1 MQAELTGRHQKITKA
16 LRALAEEGLGR
27 IEKIVGRSA
36 SAHVIFS
43 TEKYRHTVE
52 VAIKTRLQMI
62 VGIAEAPEQET
73 ALRNA
78 MDKVEKQAI
87 RQKNK
92 KNQKHRSGKEET
104 IPAAVPSTSTKG
116 RASLAA
122 VAASTAQETAAE
134 LHIVPSKESVA
145 KRAMSIHEAVKE
157 AEYRDRDVFVFRDH
171 AGDVKVLH
179 RTREGIVQ
187 LIEVP

>member
-1 MQAELTGRHQKITKA
+1 MQAEFTGRKQKITKA
-16 LRALAEEGLGR
+16 LHALAEEGLGR
-27 IEKIVGRSA
+27 IEKMVGRAA
-36 SAHVIFS
+36 SAHVTFS

-52 VAIKTRLQMI
+52 VAIRTRLQMI
-62 VGIAEAPEQET
+62 VAVAESPEEET

-78 MDKVEKQAI
+78 LAKVEKQAI
-87 RQKNK
+87 RLKTRKMQ
-92 KNQKHRSGKEET
+92 QHRHGKEKT
-104 IPAAVPSTSTKG
+104 IAKASATAA
-116 RASLAA
+116 RANASLAA
-122 VAASTAQETAAE
+122 IAASTTQETAAE
-134 LHIVPSKESVA
+134 LHVIPSKESVA

-179 RTREGIVQ
+179 RTREGVVQ